1 MYKVFRIEQVFP
13 STQIDSSSTFSI
25 SFCFSLYFVKE
36 NEWYVII
43 IIQQWKTYL
52 IDEIS
57 ILQIT
62 KKIKAR
68 HIKIYEL
75 HFQVRVSSVICS
87 IVRFILC
94 AR

>member
-68 HIKIYEL
+68 HIKIYDMYERNRNENL
-75 HFQVRVSSVICS
+75 IHPF
-87 IVRFILC
+87 
-94 AR
+94 